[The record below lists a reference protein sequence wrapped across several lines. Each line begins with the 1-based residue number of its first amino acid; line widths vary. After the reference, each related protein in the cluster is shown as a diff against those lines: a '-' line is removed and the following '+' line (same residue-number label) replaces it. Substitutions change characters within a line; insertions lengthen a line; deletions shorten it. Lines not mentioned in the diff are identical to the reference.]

1 MEPKFLEE
9 EGILEIHAD
18 LIRRFGGSNGL
29 RDRGMMLSAIEMPK
43 ASFGGQFLHEDLF
56 DMAAAYLFHLVQ
68 NHAFIDGNKRIGAT
82 AALVFLDANGIEMV
96 ADQEEYG
103 DMVLEVAQGRFGK
116 PEIADFLRRN
126 SHSTL
131 D

>member
-1 MEPKFLEE
+1 MEPEFLTE
-9 EGILEIHAD
+9 EGVIEIHSD
-18 LIRRFGGSNGL
+18 LIRRFGGSDGL

-56 DMAAAYLFHLVQ
+56 AMAAAYLFHLVQ

-96 ADQEEYG
+96 ADKDEYG
-103 DMVLEVAQGRFGK
+103 DLVLEVAQGRLGK
-116 PEIADFLRRN
+116 TEIAEFLRRN
-126 SHSTL
+126 SREK
-131 D
+131 